1 MITVYKKSNI
11 ACSHSL
17 DLPYP
22 SPCSHLHGHNY
33 TVEVWITGEPDAH
46 GLVADF
52 SHIKEVVGAF
62 DHRHLNDLISPATV
76 ENLAL
81 HLRGRLEGRF
91 PGTTVR
97 VRVWESDSCYAEVP

>member
-1 MITVYKKSNI
+1 MTIYKKCRI

-22 SPCSHLHGHNY
+22 SPCRNLHGHNY
-33 TVEVWITGEPDAH
+33 TVEVWISGEPNAH

-52 SHIKEVVGAF
+52 SHIKEVVGAY

-76 ENLAL
+76 ENVAQQ
-81 HLRGRLEGRF
+81 LRDQLEERF
-91 PGTTVR
+91 PGMA
-97 VRVWESDSCYAEVP
+97 VRVWETEDCYAEVP